1 MLLHVGLF
9 WATVILLA
17 ALVNGAD
24 VAKLRRPAKIASI
37 GGGPYGA
44 ASTIG
49 GQSMQQQQPSSGDGV
64 LRLVANVRDEIVD
77 AVEGFTYAETN
88 SERLDHISDLVTR
101 HRGAIG
107 LLSGAWFLKSRIL
120 KAASAN
126 ARASTAFSTSRALEA
141 AKWGTRKAT
150 GH

>member
-77 AVEGFTYAETN
+77 AVEGFTYESWYLT
-88 SERLDHISDLVTR
+88 
-101 HRGAIG
+101 
-107 LLSGAWFLKSRIL
+107 
-120 KAASAN
+120 
-126 ARASTAFSTSRALEA
+126 
-141 AKWGTRKAT
+141 T
-150 GH
+150 GSVVPP